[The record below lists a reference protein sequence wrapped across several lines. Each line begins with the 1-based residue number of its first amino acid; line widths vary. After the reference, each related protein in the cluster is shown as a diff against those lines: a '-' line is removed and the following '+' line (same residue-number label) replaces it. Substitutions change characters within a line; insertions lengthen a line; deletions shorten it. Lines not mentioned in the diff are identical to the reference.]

1 MGEESE
7 VIVMPKEEK
16 NTCRSDLAP
25 KRKPKQ
31 PNVPPPPNLAA
42 VSTKGS
48 VGEAMT
54 NINPPLAA
62 PIAQP
67 IPWRRIG
74 QQQEPSA
81 SSAPPPAVPLA
92 PLVCK
97 SAPRKRQASD
107 SDDHFYEPKSES
119 ADSSSLPP
127 QSVRSDS
134 SSKPRETKKK
144 KDKGAKEKCK
154 VSRGRDEEP
163 KKKRASLK
171 EEFPESADPA
181 EHSDHGEETKRR
193 RVVKS
198 PSNPRRSPIIRRTRR
213 APLTQPPKKARRSSG
228 DDEQKDSRAR
238 SRRPKSS
245 SEDAPL
251 VEAPHKRQRK
261 EGEEAKAPPA
271 APELPPP
278 PPPPMPQFVQP
289 PPPIPVAGNAYT
301 LQVLL
306 NPPDYPD
313 KWTYELGW
321 GRHCFDNALNKGS
334 GPSHDGKWWCF
345 VCKVSH
351 GWHYYDE
358 RPVTATTN

>member
-1 MGEESE
+1 M
-7 VIVMPKEEK
+7 
-16 NTCRSDLAP
+16 
-25 KRKPKQ
+25 
-31 PNVPPPPNLAA
+31 
-42 VSTKGS
+42 
-48 VGEAMT
+48 
-54 NINPPLAA
+54 
-62 PIAQP
+62 
-67 IPWRRIG
+67 
-74 QQQEPSA
+74 
-81 SSAPPPAVPLA
+81 
-92 PLVCK
+92 
-97 SAPRKRQASD
+97 
-107 SDDHFYEPKSES
+107 
-119 ADSSSLPP
+119 
-127 QSVRSDS
+127 
-134 SSKPRETKKK
+134 
-144 KDKGAKEKCK
+144 
-154 VSRGRDEEP
+154 DEEP

-198 PSNPRRSPIIRRTRR
+198 PSNPRRSPIIRRTRS

-228 DDEQKDSRAR
+228 DDEQKGSRAR

-334 GPSHDGKWWCF
+334 LPSHDGKWWCY